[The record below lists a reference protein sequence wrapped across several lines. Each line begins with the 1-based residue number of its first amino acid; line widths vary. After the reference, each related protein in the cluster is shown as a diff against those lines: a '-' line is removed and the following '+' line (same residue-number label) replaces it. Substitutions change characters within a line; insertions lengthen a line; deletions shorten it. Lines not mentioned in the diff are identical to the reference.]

1 VKKSEPRELPDGR
14 WYGLT
19 LMQQLVQVGKQVKRA
34 LRWQEKGRG
43 ELRLKYADRALDLLG
58 RAIDDPANSNR
69 VRELTQARELLADY
83 FYGENLCRTSPGLWR
98 GYFEVFA
105 RAGSRGRPNL

>member
-1 VKKSEPRELPDGR
+1 VKKSGPRELPDGR

-19 LMQQLVQVGKQVKRA
+19 LMQQLARVGKQVNRA
-34 LRWQEKGRG
+34 LKWQEKGRP
-43 ELRLKYADRALDLLG
+43 ELRLKYADRALELLG
-58 RAIDDPANSNR
+58 LTIDDPANSDR
-69 VRELTQARELLADY
+69 VRELTQVRELLADH
-83 FYGENLCRTSPGLWR
+83 FFGENLCRTSPELWR